1 MLVEQLTRSK
11 FIHNKEKA
19 ALRKM
24 TTVRLIERGC
34 TFGKPTSIIFHC

>member
-24 TTVRLIERGC
+24 TTVKANPHILFS
-34 TFGKPTSIIFHC
+34 TVSILL